1 MTTDAPI
8 VVGVDGSPTSVL
20 ALQEGARLAGALGA
34 PLVAVSA
41 WRYPPF
47 FGKQPGATWSPETDA
62 NDILDHAIND
72 AFGEAPPEGLLT
84 EARHGQAIDVLLDA
98 AGSAR
103 MLVVGNRGRG
113 GFSGL
118 LLGSVST
125 KLAEYAACPVLIIHD
140 DAGVARSSAEPEW
153 AGAQ

>member
-20 ALQEGARLAGALGA
+20 ALQEGARLAGALDA
-34 PLVAVSA
+34 PLVAVTA

-47 FGKQPGATWSPETDA
+47 FGKQPGAAWSPETDA

-72 AFGEAPPEGLLT
+72 AFGEAPPEGLAT
-84 EARHGQAIDVLLDA
+84 EARHGYPVDVLLDA
-98 AGSAR
+98 AKSAR

-118 LLGSVST
+118 MLGSVSA

-140 DAGVARSSAEPEW
+140 DAGVARGSAEPEW
-153 AGAQ
+153 AER